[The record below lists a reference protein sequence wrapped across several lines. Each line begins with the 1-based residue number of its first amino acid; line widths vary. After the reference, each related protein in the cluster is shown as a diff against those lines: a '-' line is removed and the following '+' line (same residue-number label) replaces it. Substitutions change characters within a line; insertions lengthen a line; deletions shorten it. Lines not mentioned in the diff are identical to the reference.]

1 MNSSISAF
9 RRGLKSRLQKGA
21 MQEDGKESLR
31 TRLLTDAENLLEEKG
46 LNALTLRAV
55 ARASGVSHMA
65 PYRHFTDKQALLA
78 SVAARGFSR
87 LTLAMN
93 QAAMIELPERQLLG
107 VGVAYIEFAVT
118 HPGLYRLMIGTSSI
132 NKSDYPELVEVRSKS
147 YQCCYSAVTSIDQ
160 TSPVDIG
167 LAEQQALSLWALV
180 HGFSS
185 MMIDGVIEY
194 PKDDSEA
201 LNNFIAEK
209 LSVPMPADKA

>member
-1 MNSSISAF
+1 MNSSINAF

-21 MQEDGKESLR
+21 LPEDGKESLR
-31 TRLLTDAENLLEEKG
+31 ARLLTDAENLLEEKG

-78 SVAARGFSR
+78 SIAARGFSR

-132 NKSDYPELVEVRSKS
+132 NKSDYPELVEFRDKS
-147 YQCCYSAVTSIDQ
+147 YQCCYSAVKATYRVPPSD
-160 TSPVDIG
+160 PD
-167 LAEQQALSLWALV
+167 LPKQQALALWALV

-185 MMIDGVIEY
+185 MMIDGVIDY
-194 PKDDSEA
+194 PKDDAEA
-201 LNNFIAEK
+201 LKIFIAEK
-209 LSVPMPADKA
+209 ISVPMPEDKA